1 MRGTVLVNIAD
12 LMQRWTADK
21 LKSVV
26 GLTFFGDVVVHVC
39 ILLLVI
45 AYPSQS
51 KITDFSNKLFLKK
64 LVSTTSLGKIKIWI
78 IKHVVNLDITFTC
91 INTFMIAN
99 GETTNHHFI
108 SFLGSSCSDTRN
120 WNQALCSSPVISF
133 LCWSR
138 QWCTDHLYGWLKQ
151 VSTNQNWRL
160 DKKETCCN
168 LHVLIIGSN
177 WILSQEDSLSK
188 KNT

>member
-1 MRGTVLVNIAD
+1 VNIAD

-64 LVSTTSLGKIKIWI
+64 LVSTTSLGKIKI
-78 IKHVVNLDITFTC
+78 
-91 INTFMIAN
+91 
-99 GETTNHHFI
+99 
-108 SFLGSSCSDTRN
+108 
-120 WNQALCSSPVISF
+120 
-133 LCWSR
+133 
-138 QWCTDHLYGWLKQ
+138 
-151 VSTNQNWRL
+151 
-160 DKKETCCN
+160 
-168 LHVLIIGSN
+168 
-177 WILSQEDSLSK
+177 
-188 KNT
+188 